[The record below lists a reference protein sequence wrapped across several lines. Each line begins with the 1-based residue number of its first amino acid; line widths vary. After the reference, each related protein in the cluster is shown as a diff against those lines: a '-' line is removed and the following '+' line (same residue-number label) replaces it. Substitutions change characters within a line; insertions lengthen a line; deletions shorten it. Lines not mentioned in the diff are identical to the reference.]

1 MTHRSLIKAAGAL
14 ATALAMLQ
22 VAVVRAGDLEVVT
35 LPPLYAEPVDPV
47 AQHLASYRWSCS
59 GSGCADDEAIHRL
72 ASSMRKHGDRLG
84 VPVRLLV
91 GIAMVEDP
99 WLDTLATSRAGA
111 VGIFQVM
118 PMHRSAWPNCE
129 EPLQSIEGSTCRGA
143 EIIADFLR
151 RSQSEAQALLRYNG
165 CRQRYCS
172 GYPHKVNGQAE
183 LFGGG

>member
-1 MTHRSLIKAAGAL
+1 MRIALLLAASL
-14 ATALAMLQ
+14 ATWQLVPSGTTDPQ
-22 VAVVRAGDLEVVT
+22 PVT
-35 LPPLYAEPVDPV
+35 LAPIYARVTDPI
-47 AQHLASYRWSCS
+47 AEHLASYRWPCS

-72 ASSMRKHGDRLG
+72 ASSMRRHGDRLG

-99 WLDTLATSRAGA
+99 WLDTLATSHAGA

-118 PMHRSAWPNCE
+118 PLHRDVWPNCRD
-129 EPLQSIEGSTCRGA
+129 PLQSIEGSTCRGA

-151 RSQSEAQALLRYNG
+151 RSPDEAQALLRYNG

-172 GYPHKVNGQAE
+172 GYPYKVNDQAD
-183 LFGGG
+183 LFSGG